1 MLTLFCTFS
10 SHPHHALASNY
21 IVTFKKG
28 TPASV
33 IDEQAKKAEEAGAT
47 IKHRYTSAILG
58 YAVSVP
64 DGAINAFDAS
74 HPDVDFVEADGEVTT
89 QGQTLLSGN

>member
-1 MLTLFCTFS
+1 M
-10 SHPHHALASNY
+10 ANSNY

-28 TPASV
+28 TSKEV
-33 IDEQAKKAEEAGAT
+33 IDEQIKKAEAAGAT
-47 IKHRYTSAILG
+47 IKHRYNSAILG

-64 DGAINAFDAS
+64 DEAINAFDAN

-89 QGQTLLSGN
+89 QGQALLAAK